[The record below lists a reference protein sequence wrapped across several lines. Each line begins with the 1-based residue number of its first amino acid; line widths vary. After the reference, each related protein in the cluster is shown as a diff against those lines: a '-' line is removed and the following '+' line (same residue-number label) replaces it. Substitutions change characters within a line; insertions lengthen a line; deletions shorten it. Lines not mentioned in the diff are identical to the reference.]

1 MSIHES
7 SVNFKNLIKDLADI
21 YPYDVNEVILV
32 ELIANALDA
41 KASKISIDFDSENS
55 ILVVTD
61 DGKGMSA
68 ENFDE
73 YHDFAAGLKTR
84 GTGIGFAG
92 VGAKISFNIANKVVT
107 ETFSQSF
114 RGGSNWYL
122 KSNKKLIWEDIE
134 PKKLKTYGTRV
145 EIHFLKNIKAPYSNS
160 FDIEKIIKKHYLP
173 LFDKTF
179 LDTYN
184 KLGFYSKNLIFIT
197 NKRVLEP
204 IEIQDEYNLEKVKKF
219 IPKKAGKGFGLGILG
234 LSEREYPFTD
244 DMVGILLCSY
254 GKVIKAD
261 LFNQFPGHI
270 GTRIFGM
277 VEVPEFVHFLTT
289 SKTDFIRKLRHRR
302 FELLY
307 SPIRQEF
314 KNWLEELGIQSAE
327 IAEDNEALKLEKELK
342 KLIDDIPELS
352 EFLGF
357 RTKTKVFQEDKNGST
372 EVSIQE
378 GADIAFPDGDGQKGM
393 VGIKSSGENEGE
405 ALVAESGG
413 AEKANPISRVSRRGP
428 KISFVEA
435 KERNELAW
443 VDGSTISIN
452 CGHPSY
458 IRAQTNPLSKRIHNL
473 FAIANAIQKFILE
486 EEDIH
491 NEKFSFIDKM
501 MAAWG
506 EKR

>member
-41 KASKISIDFDSENS
+41 KAINISIEYDSVNNV
-55 ILVVTD
+55 LVVSD

-92 VGAKISFNIANKVVT
+92 VGAKISFNIANKVIT
-107 ETFSQSF
+107 ETFSQTF
-114 RGGSNWYL
+114 HGGSNWYL

-134 PKKLKTYGTRV
+134 PKNITNHGTRV
-145 EIHFLKNIKAPYSNS
+145 EIHFSKKLESPYTITKNIKE
-160 FDIEKIIKKHYLP
+160 IVKKHYLP

-179 LDTYN
+179 LDTYS
-184 KLGFYSKNLIFIT
+184 KWGFYSKDLRFIV
-197 NKRVLEP
+197 NRQVLEP
-204 IEIQDEYNLEKVKKF
+204 VEIQDEYNLEKVKKF
-219 IPKKAGKGFGLGILG
+219 VPKKAGKRIGLGILG
-234 LSEREYPFTD
+234 LSEREYPFSA
-244 DMVGILLCSY
+244 DMVGVLLCSY
-254 GKVIKAD
+254 GKVIKTD
-261 LFNQFPGHI
+261 LFNQFPGNI

-289 SKTDFIRKLRHRR
+289 SKTDFIRKLSHRR
-302 FELLY
+302 FESLY

-327 IAEDNEALKLEKELK
+327 IVGNNEAITLEKELK

-352 EFLGF
+352 DFLGF
-357 RTKTKVFQEDKNGST
+357 RTKTKVPQENKNGST
-372 EVSIQE
+372 EASIQE
-378 GADIAFPDGDGQKGM
+378 GADITFPDGDGQKGM
-393 VGIKSSGENEGE
+393 VGIKAPGENEGE
-405 ALVAESGG
+405 ALVAENGG
-413 AEKANPISRVSRRGP
+413 TEKANPISRVSRRGP

-443 VDGSTISIN
+443 VDGNTISIN

-458 IRAQTNPLSKRIHNL
+458 IRAQKNPLSKRIHNL